1 MVDEKE
7 LENQDVIEE
16 KLELTDEEKMRFR
29 LQEADVELERY
40 EDIPVEEMTEEQD
53 NKMIELKPEIK
64 SLRKEL
70 TNVSN
75 KEASNTIWERLNIW
89 YIAWGVLAF
98 IILVYPLGPLV
109 SAYYLTLLKP
119 LLTSI
124 AKAVSNATLQKIIVF
139 VIYLLYFVLYFIVD
153 LVFYRFIKKNKTNFW
168 SMIVIISVHFIASL
182 ISILF
187 VIDSFF

>member
-7 LENQDVIEE
+7 LENQGVIEE

-40 EDIPVEEMTEEQD
+40 EDIPVEEMTEEQY
-53 NKMIELKPEIK
+53 NKMIELKAEIK

-70 TNVSN
+70 KNVSK
-75 KEASNTIWERLNIW
+75 KETSNTIWERLNIW
-89 YIAWGVLAF
+89 YVAWGVLAF

-124 AKAVSNATLQKIIVF
+124 AKVISNATLQKIIVF

-168 SMIVIISVHFIASL
+168 SMIVIISVHFIAALTSV
-182 ISILF
+182 LF

>member
-7 LENQDVIEE
+7 LENQDAIEE

-40 EDIPVEEMTEEQD
+40 EDIPVEEMTEEQY
-53 NKMIELKPEIK
+53 NKMIELKTEIK

-70 TNVSN
+70 KNVSK

-119 LLTSI
+119 FLTSI

-182 ISILF
+182 ISVLF

>member
-7 LENQDVIEE
+7 LENQGVIEE

-40 EDIPVEEMTEEQD
+40 EDIPVEEMTEEQY
-53 NKMIELKPEIK
+53 NKMIELKAEIK

-70 TNVSN
+70 KNVSK
-75 KEASNTIWERLNIW
+75 KETSNTIWERLNIW
-89 YIAWGVLAF
+89 YVAWGVLAF

-124 AKAVSNATLQKIIVF
+124 AKVISNATLQKIIVF

-153 LVFYRFIKKNKTNFW
+153 LVFYRFIKKSKTNFW
-168 SMIVIISVHFIASL
+168 SMIVIVSVHFIAALTSV
-182 ISILF
+182 LF